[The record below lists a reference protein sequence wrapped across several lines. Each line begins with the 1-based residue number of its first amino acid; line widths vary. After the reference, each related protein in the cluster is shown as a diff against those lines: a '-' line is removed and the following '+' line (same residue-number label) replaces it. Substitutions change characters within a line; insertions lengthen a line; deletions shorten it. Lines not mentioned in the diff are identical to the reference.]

1 VVALAYL
8 AAVGTARAIAHSE
21 GSLADAFL
29 GSLVP
34 IALVYAVAHYF
45 SLLVIQ
51 GQFAIPLASDPF
63 GRGWDLLGSA
73 AFRPNLAPLSPNTIW
88 YVQVVALV
96 VGHVLALTLAH
107 DRAVGLF
114 RSAQTAARTQYAM
127 LALMVLYT
135 VGGLRLLSQG

>member
-1 VVALAYL
+1 
-8 AAVGTARAIAHSE
+8 
-21 GSLADAFL
+21 
-29 GSLVP
+29 
-34 IALVYAVAHYF
+34 
-45 SLLVIQ
+45 VIR

-63 GRGWDLLGSA
+63 GWGWDLLGTAS
-73 AFRPNLAPLSPNTIW
+73 FRPNLAPISPNVVW

-96 VGHVLALTLAH
+96 AGHVLALTLAH

-135 VGGLRLLSQG
+135 VGGLRLLSQ